1 MKQLKIRTSFMCLF
15 ALLFTSCS
23 KENETLQNSP
33 ETATLSFEALLNDL
47 TRKSDS
53 KAHIPECSDAM
64 PAYVEIILANEAG
77 EYIVGSTATPF
88 RVDLATGQDFT
99 EEVPELRLDPG
110 EYSLEHFVVYDQDG
124 NMIWIAPRDGEMA
137 AFVDNVLPM
146 SINLGAGVKK
156 YVEVDVLCFDD
167 RNVNEYGYLF
177 FDINQNEAIEFCIFG
192 NVCDETGRHSVA
204 EYEVNV
210 WYGTS
215 DSGQVLYSN
224 LANSI
229 STNQDGDESSEPV
242 CVALPDT
249 EGEDSYY
256 FEISMGGEIIRSGTI
271 TDADVKDLFDGDSN
285 TEYFHFREGNCNLND
300 SPDLFEEGDGDAG
313 KSEFTV
319 TITNVVTPKPIFQSG
334 AFKIPEGASEP
345 GPLFPGDSYEFD
357 IHAGP
362 VVLPM
367 DGGSRLSFVT
377 MFVQSNDLFF
387 APNEGGIALYDG
399 SDNPIGASGP
409 VDVTDQ
415 VFIWDSGTE
424 VNEATGGPN
433 QKPQQA
439 PTAEDQGIDENG
451 VVTRITNNTDSFG
464 NIIPDAG
471 EVIKVTIENIGDA
484 QFRVRIMN
492 VSTATTIATPAMGEG
507 TRAAVPISPGAYAVH
522 TMPAPFFKVG
532 EPAANA
538 GLVSSEEGVENIAED
553 GFPAALAADTF
564 AATVLIVPLSP
575 GAWAVHETGATPIYE
590 FNEPDFGEGL
600 EGIAEDGTPGVL
612 ANSLSTKASVRISDL
627 FNTPVG
633 ASAPGPIGP
642 GQSYK
647 FTFTASEGESLSLA
661 TMFIQSN
668 DWFYSFDE
676 TGIPLFENGT
686 AISGNVTSQIFL
698 YDVGTEIDEFP
709 GAGLFQVIRQP
720 ALNTG
725 PNDDSEIVTLVN
737 PDDHE
742 NVQPATQVIMVT
754 IESNN

>member
-1 MKQLKIRTSFMCLF
+1 MSFMCLF

-33 ETATLSFEALLNDL
+33 EKATLSFEALLNDL
-47 TRKSDS
+47 TRESDS
-53 KAHIPECSDAM
+53 KAHIPECSDAT

-77 EYIVGSTATPF
+77 ENIVGSTATPF
-88 RVDLATGQDFT
+88 RVNLTTGQAFT

-110 EYSLEHFVVYDQDG
+110 EYSLEHFIVYDQEG
-124 NMIWIAPRDGEMA
+124 NMIWITPRDGDLA
-137 AFVDNVLPM
+137 TFVNNPLPM

-177 FDINQNEAIEFCIFG
+177 FDFNQNEAIKFCIFG
-192 NVCDETGRHSVA
+192 NVCDETGRHAVA
-204 EYEVNV
+204 EYEVDV

-215 DSGQVLYSN
+215 NSGTVLYSN
-224 LANSI
+224 LRNNI

-249 EGEDSYY
+249 DGEDSYY
-256 FEISMGGEIIRSGTI
+256 FEISMDGEIIRSGTI
-271 TDADVKDLFDGDSN
+271 TDADVKDLYDGDSN
-285 TEYFHFREGNCNLND
+285 TEYFHFREGNCNLAD
-300 SPDLFEEGDGDAG
+300 SPDLFNDGDGEQNT
-313 KSEFTV
+313 SQFTV

-334 AFKIPEGASEP
+334 AFKIPVGATEQ
-345 GPLFPGDSYEFD
+345 GGLLPGDAYEFE
-357 IHAGP
+357 INAGP

-367 DGGSRLSFVT
+367 DGGTRLSFVT

-387 APNEGGIALYDG
+387 APNEGGIPLYDG

-464 NIIPDAG
+464 NIIPDAD

-484 QFRVRIMN
+484 KFRVRIMN
-492 VSTATTIATPAMGEG
+492 VSTATTIATPALGEG
-507 TRAAVPISPGAYAVH
+507 TRAAVPISPGVYAVH

-553 GFPAALAADTF
+553 GFPEALAADTF
-564 AATVLIVPLSP
+564 AATGLIVPLSP
-575 GAWAVHETGATPIYE
+575 GAWAVHQTGTNPIYE
-590 FNEPDFGEGL
+590 LNEPDYGEGL
-600 EGIAEDGTPGVL
+600 EGVAEDGTPGVL

-647 FTFTASEGESLSLA
+647 FTFTASQGESLSLA

-668 DWFYSFDE
+668 DWFYAFDE
-676 TGIPLFENGT
+676 SGIQLFQNGA
-686 AISGNVTSQIFL
+686 AISGNVTSQIAL
-698 YDVGTEIDEFP
+698 YDSGTEIDEYP

-725 PNDDSEIVTLVN
+725 PNDDNQNVRLVN
-737 PDDHE
+737 PGNHQ
-742 NVQPATQVIMVT
+742 NVQPASQVIMVT